1 MTTRAI
7 ELTEIKRDLANLP
20 ADKLAE
26 VREYVRTLLRNSRPV
41 PSNVES
47 LEGIW
52 EGLGWEQFDDL
63 EGEIRKLRKESSE
76 NILKKF
82 DKWNS

>member
-1 MTTRAI
+1 MTSRAI

-26 VREYVRTLLRNSRPV
+26 VREYVRKLLQKSRPT
-41 PSNVES
+41 PSDVES

-52 EGLGWEQFDDL
+52 EGLGWEKIDDL
-63 EGEIRKLRKESSE
+63 EGEVRKMRKEMSE

-82 DKWNS
+82 DTWNS

>member
-7 ELTEIKRDLANLP
+7 ELTEIKRDLADLP

-26 VREYVRTLLRNSRPV
+26 VREYVRKLLRNSRSV
-41 PSNVES
+41 PINVES

-52 EGLGWEQFDDL
+52 EGLGWEKMDV
-63 EGEIRKLRKESSE
+63 EEEIRKLRKESSE
-76 NILKKF
+76 SILKKF
-82 DKWNS
+82 DKWSS

>member
-20 ADKLAE
+20 ADKLSD
-26 VREYVRTLLRNSRPV
+26 VREYVRKLLRKSRPA

-52 EGLGWEQFDDL
+52 EGLGWEKIEDL
-63 EGEIRKLRKESSE
+63 EGEIRKMRKESSE

-82 DKWNS
+82 DTWNS